1 MQADAARRPVSPP
14 PHSVRFVAH
23 PCPTCRAQ
31 APCPSRAQVGVPIDA
46 FIKSAMEGLDE
57 GLDEVACTDAGKR
70 FRAVIDDE
78 KFGKMFEMLQQ

>member
-1 MQADAARRPVSPP
+1 M
-14 PHSVRFVAH
+14 
-23 PCPTCRAQ
+23 
-31 APCPSRAQVGVPIDA
+31 PIDA